1 MTNIKIISKKEFLKQ
16 NKKPNQ
22 KKIWNSIAK
31 PWKTYI
37 VKKIPIVEEFLKDKK
52 GLVLDLGCG
61 AGRNMI
67 PNSNIFYYGVD
78 FSAKQLKQAE
88 KYAKK
93 NKIKAKFFESS
104 ADDLSNF
111 KNEMF
116 DYGLFISAL
125 HCLETKEKRKK
136 AINEF
141 FRVLTPNAEALISI
155 WNSEDKRFKSVNYHG
170 DVYMSWKENNIL
182 YMRYYYLFHNQEFL
196 DLVKD
201 TGFKI
206 LRFYEQREKDRFSR
220 KNWIIKIKKNNLY
233 KK

>member
-37 VKKIPIVEEFLKDKK
+37 
-52 GLVLDLGCG
+52 
-61 AGRNMI
+61 
-67 PNSNIFYYGVD
+67 
-78 FSAKQLKQAE
+78 
-88 KYAKK
+88 
-93 NKIKAKFFESS
+93 
-104 ADDLSNF
+104 
-111 KNEMF
+111 
-116 DYGLFISAL
+116 
-125 HCLETKEKRKK
+125 ETKEKRKK

-206 LRFYEQREKDRFSR
+206 LRFYEPREKDRFS
-220 KNWIIKIKKNNLY
+220 
-233 KK
+233 